1 MERLKAYSIEH
12 NSAIAC
18 RINKETGEALIYVSP
33 NAESSEVSKSLMV
46 AMLEIAKIK
55 DRVAL

>member
-1 MERLKAYSIEH
+1 MERLKAYSIKH

-18 RINKETGEALIYVSP
+18 RINKETGEALIYVNP

-55 DRVAL
+55 E